1 MILSEACATTVSGL
15 EPSSFVLAFNDTTK
29 EKYLNII
36 METSMK
42 ILSCAAKPL
51 NLMHLSMASP
61 TPPPPGL
68 DGEIVGIWQSSYHVK
83 NCSAGALSDVN
94 TPIYRQESIGD
105 W

>member
-29 EKYLNII
+29 EKYLEII
-36 METSMK
+36 METSKK

-68 DGEIVGIWQSSYHVK
+68 DGEIVGIWQSTMSRTALLGRYQMSIHLSTAK
-83 NCSAGALSDVN
+83 NG
-94 TPIYRQESIGD
+94 
-105 W
+105 